1 MFGGST
7 IPSAGAFRYGLF
19 AVVSVPR
26 KDMCSGHECG
36 EDGSPHCDPGR

>member
-19 AVVSVPR
+19 AVVSESW
-26 KDMCSGHECG
+26 KDMCSGLECG
-36 EDGSPHCDPGR
+36 EEGSPRCDPGR